1 MNLTDRIYLAVHVA
15 LTLLVCARW
24 QHVTNGPPY
33 VVWNAIAIAAVVLL
47 ARSQKRGT
55 LWEFAHGWLPVLFFF
70 TVFEEVSYLSLA
82 LRSGWQNPMLIVW
95 ESALFSVPPAERLH
109 HYSAQWFTELLE
121 FCYLSFYLLY
131 PTVAGVLW
139 ILRGRPHFRDAFRH
153 LTDSLSVGYAVCYA
167 TYLFFPTRSPS
178 HNVGLDAGTPS
189 QSGGPFHHF
198 VDLIQSSVGVHGNA
212 FPSSHIMLACVVLV
226 FVFRYLPRFALPLL
240 LCIILMCAGAV
251 YDGYH
256 YPLDVLAGA
265 LLGIAVA
272 IPFASAKRPSPRQ
285 EAGVAGRR

>member
-1 MNLTDRIYLAVHVA
+1 MNLTDRIYIAVHIG

-24 QHVTNGPPY
+24 QHVANGPGY
-33 VVWNAIAIAAVVLL
+33 VAWNVTAIAAIVFL
-47 ARSQKRGT
+47 ARRRDHGT
-55 LWEFAHGWLPVLFFF
+55 LWEFAHDCLPALFFF
-70 TVFEEVSYLSLA
+70 TVFEEVSFLSLA
-82 LRSGWQNPMLIVW
+82 LRSAWQNPLLIAW
-95 ESALFSVPPAERLH
+95 ETALFAVAPAEWLH
-109 HYSAQWFTELLE
+109 RYSAQWFTELLE

-131 PTVAGVLW
+131 PTVAGALW
-139 ILRGRPHFRDAFRH
+139 ILRGRRHFTGGFRR

-189 QSGGPFHHF
+189 QSGGPFHYLVNF
-198 VDLIQSSVGVHGNA
+198 IQGSVGVHGNA

-226 FVFRYLPRFALPLL
+226 FVFRYFPRFALPLL
-240 LCIILMCAGAV
+240 LCILLMFAGAV

-256 YPLDVLAGA
+256 YAVDVLAGA

-272 IPFASAKRPSPRQ
+272 IPFASRKQPSPPQ
-285 EAGVAGRR
+285 EAGAAG